1 MCHGESWQKGE
12 EEEVDDLHDVDKD
25 QEAASSLEGYED
37 LESVW
42 QKSCFFFFFFFFNCW
57 EADGEDMGRSFTIY
71 RIWEIF
77 WHSSFICGALF
88 PFPRT
93 LSAIAD
99 NPRSTA

>member
-1 MCHGESWQKGE
+1 MCHGESWQKG

-37 LESVW
+37 LESIW
-42 QKSCFFFFFFFFNCW
+42 QKSFFFSFSFRL
-57 EADGEDMGRSFTIY
+57 MGKIWGDSFTIY

-93 LSAIAD
+93 LSAIAEH
-99 NPRSTA
+99 PRSTA

>member
-1 MCHGESWQKGE
+1 MCHGESWQKG

-42 QKSCFFFFFFFFNCW
+42 QKRFFFFFRLMGKIW
-57 EADGEDMGRSFTIY
+57 GRSFTIY
-71 RIWEIF
+71 RMYMGNILAQLLYMYMEL
-77 WHSSFICGALF
+77 SFLF
-88 PFPRT
+88 RELYQLF
-93 LSAIAD
+93 AD